1 MFYFEKGNTEINW
14 KFCRDWHCETYTS
27 ARLSWSRPEVPVHLG
42 EELARLVRPVATQ
55 VAPFKFRESTRAGA
69 KGAPRSSAIV
79 HIRPCTKQ
87 AAPQLKRRCLPANHP
102 CANHAMRVAC
112 VSYGA
117 YFIAAHHHPSISP
130 PVNVNLLSH
139 VPPSRRPVHLFS
151 RLHCRCFTLHDR

>member
-1 MFYFEKGNTEINW
+1 MEILQGLALRNLHLRATQLVTSRGASPSW
-14 KFCRDWHCETYTS
+14 RRARPARASCRDPS
-27 ARLSWSRPEVPVHLG
+27 GS
-42 EELARLVRPVATQ
+42 
-55 VAPFKFRESTRAGA
+55 FKFRESTRAGA
-69 KGAPRSSAIV
+69 KGAPRSSAFV